1 MYSKL
6 IEFVSAKVTPLIDR
20 VTPAYGVARLL
31 RSHEIPVPT
40 PKSCHCIS
48 LQFTRLNLVE
58 ILFPKHLT
66 TYSNIYYVEYNK
78 FEHLPQAIGE
88 TMASLLPAERQ
99 QRILGILKNEFSV
112 RGAYL
117 SELLGVSEMT
127 IRRDLDELERQGL
140 VERTHGGAV
149 FRQERVAGKFH
160 FQNSAGVHPREKQ
173 AIARRAAAMIA
184 PHDTIYIGEGV
195 TASQVVRYVE
205 PGMPFTIFTNNL
217 GVISEIGETA
227 TAAELV
233 LLAGTYNAAT
243 HALSG
248 PLTMEMIVQV
258 NATKLFLGADGLSLG
273 AGITTPNLEI
283 AVLERSMIQHTL
295 GQVIVLADHTKFGLV
310 AGMKIA
316 PLKSI
321 QVVITSGKI
330 PVDFQKELERLR
342 VDVIIA

>member
-1 MYSKL
+1 
-6 IEFVSAKVTPLIDR
+6 
-20 VTPAYGVARLL
+20 
-31 RSHEIPVPT
+31 
-40 PKSCHCIS
+40 
-48 LQFTRLNLVE
+48 
-58 ILFPKHLT
+58 
-66 TYSNIYYVEYNK
+66 
-78 FEHLPQAIGE
+78 
-88 TMASLLPAERQ
+88 MASLLPAERQ

-184 PHDTIYIGEGV
+184 PHDTIYIGEG
-195 TASQVVRYVE
+195 
-205 PGMPFTIFTNNL
+205 GMPFTIFTNNL
-217 GVISEIGETA
+217 GVISEMGETA